1 LIYTCRINSA
11 ARQVAGLQTEGEG
24 AVADDR
30 APTSPPTEIFKALGD
45 PIRWSIVTQMAS
57 VPELACLTLEGSLP
71 VSKPTISYHTK
82 ILHHAGLISV
92 RKEGR
97 NYFYSLRRDVLDE
110 VLDSLSE
117 LTPASRPGGHTENGH
132 PRAGQTSAR
141 RPRHVRDQAEPPEEA
156 VVLTW

>member
-1 LIYTCRINSA
+1 LAQRGVRLA
-11 ARQVAGLQTEGEG
+11 DLQTEDEG

-30 APTSPPTEIFKALGD
+30 APTAPPTEIFKALGD

-57 VPELACLTLEGSLP
+57 VSELACLTLEGSLP

-117 LTPASRPGGHTENGH
+117 LTPASRPGGREGNGH
-132 PRAGQTSAR
+132 PRTGQTPTR
-141 RPRHVRDQAEPPEEA
+141 RPRHADDQPGPPDET

>member
-1 LIYTCRINSA
+1 M
-11 ARQVAGLQTEGEG
+11 
-24 AVADDR
+24 ADDSSR
-30 APTSPPTEIFKALGD
+30 TAPPTEILKALGD
-45 PIRWSIVTQMAS
+45 PIRWSIVTQMAA

-97 NYFYSLRRDVLDE
+97 NYFYSLRRDVLGD
-110 VLDSLSE
+110 LMDSLSK
-117 LTPASRPGGHTENGH
+117 LGP
-132 PRAGQTSAR
+132 AR
-141 RPRHVRDQAEPPEEA
+141 RPTADLENGYSRAAGRWPPAVGAQAPARRHSGDQPEPPDEA